1 MVPFVK
7 NRKKQQQHR
16 YFIEA
21 LKELTNE
28 KMWIQDTLQ
37 LCKQL
42 KP

>member
-7 NRKKQQQHR
+7 NGKKQQQHR
-16 YFIEA
+16 HFIEA

-28 KMWIQDTLQ
+28 KMWIQDALQ

>member
-28 KMWIQDTLQ
+28 KM
-37 LCKQL
+37 
-42 KP
+42 